1 VIKPLSISGLVVILD
16 QLTKNIVKSQME
28 LGESYNILGTFL
40 KFTFVENK
48 GLAFSIK
55 VSNLGIFTGLSVIAS
70 LIVLYY
76 IYKYKDEGAMTYMPL
91 ALIFGGAIGNIIGRV
106 LYGKVVDFI
115 DVGILS
121 YRWPVFNI
129 ADSSVFVGL
138 VWFLIVSWR
147 ANDDIKEEVA
157 GEVTD

>member
-1 VIKPLSISGLVVILD
+1 MLKPLSISGLVVILD
-16 QLTKNIVKSQME
+16 QLTKNIVKSTME
-28 LGESYNILGTFL
+28 LGESFEIIGTFL

-55 VSNLGIFTGLSVIAS
+55 VSNLGIFTGLSMVAS

-76 IYKYKDEGAMTYMPL
+76 IYKYKQERAIVYVPL
-91 ALIFGGAIGNIIGRV
+91 ALIFGGAIGNMIGRV

-115 DVGILS
+115 DVGIAS

-138 VWFLIVSWR
+138 VWFLIVSWYV
-147 ANDDIKEEVA
+147 NDDSQEEVTE
-157 GEVTD
+157 EVSD

>member
-1 VIKPLSISGLVVILD
+1 MLKPLSISGLVVILD
-16 QLTKNIVKSQME
+16 QLTKNIVKSTME
-28 LGESYNILGTFL
+28 LGESFDIIGTFL

-55 VSNLGIFTGLSVIAS
+55 VSNLAIFTGLSMVAS

-76 IYKYKDEGAMTYMPL
+76 IYKYKQEGATVYVPL
-91 ALIFGGAIGNIIGRV
+91 ALIFGGAIGNMIGRV

-115 DVGILS
+115 DVGIAS

-138 VWFLIVSWR
+138 VWFLIVSWYV
-147 ANDDIKEEVA
+147 NDDSKEEVTE
-157 GEVTD
+157 EVTD

>member
-1 VIKPLSISGLVVILD
+1 MLKPLSISGLVVILD
-16 QLTKNIVKSQME
+16 QLTKNIVKSTME
-28 LGESYNILGTFL
+28 LGESFDIIGTFL

-55 VSNLGIFTGLSVIAS
+55 VSNLGIFTGLSMIAS

-76 IYKYKDEGAMTYMPL
+76 IYKYKQEGAILYVPL
-91 ALIFGGAIGNIIGRV
+91 ALIFGGAIGNMIGRV

-115 DVGILS
+115 DVGIAS

-138 VWFLIVSWR
+138 VWFLIVSWYV
-147 ANDDIKEEVA
+147 NDDSKEEVTE
-157 GEVTD
+157 EVTD

>member
-1 VIKPLSISGLVVILD
+1 MLKPLSISGLVIILD
-16 QLTKNIVKSQME
+16 QLTKNIVKSTME
-28 LGESYNILGTFL
+28 LGESFDIIGTFL

-55 VSNLGIFTGLSVIAS
+55 VSNLAIFTGLSMVAS

-76 IYKYKDEGAMTYMPL
+76 IYKYKQEGAIVYMPL
-91 ALIFGGAIGNIIGRV
+91 ALIFGGAIGNMIGRV

-115 DVGILS
+115 DVGIAS

-138 VWFLIVSWR
+138 VWFLIVSWYVK
-147 ANDDIKEEVA
+147 DDSQEEVTE
-157 GEVTD
+157 EVSD

>member
-1 VIKPLSISGLVVILD
+1 MLKPLSISGLIVIFD
-16 QLTKNIVKSQME
+16 QLTKNVVKARME
-28 LGESYNILGTFL
+28 LGESFDILGTFL

-55 VSNLGIFTGLSVIAS
+55 VSNLGIFTGLSMIAS

-76 IYKYKDEGAMTYMPL
+76 IYKYKDEGAMVYMPL
-91 ALIFGGAIGNIIGRV
+91 ALIFGGAIGNMIDRV
-106 LYGKVVDFI
+106 LYSKVVDFI
-115 DVGILS
+115 DVGISS

-129 ADSSVFVGL
+129 ADSSVFIGL
-138 VWFLIVSWR
+138 VWFLIASWR
-147 ANDDIKEEVA
+147 ANDYIQEEVQ

>member
-1 VIKPLSISGLVVILD
+1 MIKPLSISGMVVIFD

-40 KFTFVENK
+40 KLTFVENK

-55 VSNLGIFTGLSVIAS
+55 VSNLGIFTGLSIIAS
-70 LIVLYY
+70 LVVLYY
-76 IYKYKDEGAMTYMPL
+76 IYKYKDDGAMVYMPL

-115 DVGILS
+115 DVGLSS

-129 ADSSVFVGL
+129 ADSSVFIGL
-138 VWFLIVSWR
+138 VWFLIASWQ
-147 ANDDIKEEVA
+147 ANDDIQEEVS

>member
-1 VIKPLSISGLVVILD
+1 MLKPLSISGVVVILD
-16 QLTKNIVKSQME
+16 QLTKNIVKSTME
-28 LGESYNILGTFL
+28 LGESFDIIGTFL

-55 VSNLGIFTGLSVIAS
+55 VSNLAIFTGLSMVAS

-76 IYKYKDEGAMTYMPL
+76 IYKYKQEGAILYMPL
-91 ALIFGGAIGNIIGRV
+91 ALIFGGAIGNMIGRV
-106 LYGKVVDFI
+106 LHGKVVDFI
-115 DVGILS
+115 DVGIAS

-138 VWFLIVSWR
+138 VWFLIVSWYL
-147 ANDDIKEEVA
+147 NDDSEEEVTEEA
-157 GEVTD
+157 AD

>member
-1 VIKPLSISGLVVILD
+1 MLKPLSISGLVVILD
-16 QLTKNIVKSQME
+16 QLTKNIVKSTME
-28 LGESYNILGTFL
+28 LGESFDIIGTFL

-55 VSNLGIFTGLSVIAS
+55 VSNLGIFTGLSMVAS

-76 IYKYKDEGAMTYMPL
+76 IYKYKQEGAIVYIPL
-91 ALIFGGAIGNIIGRV
+91 ALIFGGAIGNMIGRV

-115 DVGILS
+115 DVGIAS

-138 VWFLIVSWR
+138 VWFLIVSWYV
-147 ANDDIKEEVA
+147 NDDSQEEVTE
-157 GEVTD
+157 EVTD

>member
-1 VIKPLSISGLVVILD
+1 VLKPLSISGLVVILD
-16 QLTKNIVKSQME
+16 QLTKNIVKSTME
-28 LGESYNILGTFL
+28 LGESFDIIGTFL

-55 VSNLGIFTGLSVIAS
+55 VSNLGIFTGLSMVAS

-76 IYKYKDEGAMTYMPL
+76 IYKYKQEGAIVYIPL
-91 ALIFGGAIGNIIGRV
+91 ALIFGGAIGNMIGRV

-115 DVGILS
+115 DVGIAS

-138 VWFLIVSWR
+138 VWFLIVSWYV
-147 ANDDIKEEVA
+147 NDDSQEEVTE
-157 GEVTD
+157 EVTD

>member
-1 VIKPLSISGLVVILD
+1 MIKPLSISGLVVILD
-16 QLTKNIVKSQME
+16 QLTKNIVKSLME

-55 VSNLGIFTGLSVIAS
+55 VSNLGIFTGLSMIAS

-76 IYKYKDEGAMTYMPL
+76 IYKSKDEGVMVYMPL

-115 DVGILS
+115 DVGISS

-129 ADSSVFVGL
+129 ADSSVFIGL
-138 VWFLIVSWR
+138 VWFLIVSWK
-147 ANDDIKEEVA
+147 ADDDIEEEVA
-157 GEVTD
+157 REVTD

>member
-1 VIKPLSISGLVVILD
+1 MLKPLSISGLIVIFD
-16 QLTKNIVKSQME
+16 QLTKNVVKARME
-28 LGESYNILGTFL
+28 LGESFDILGTFL

-55 VSNLGIFTGLSVIAS
+55 VSNLGIFTGLSMVAS

-76 IYKYKDEGAMTYMPL
+76 IYKYKDEGAMVYMPL
-91 ALIFGGAIGNIIGRV
+91 ALIFGGAIGNMIDRV
-106 LYGKVVDFI
+106 LYSKVVDFI
-115 DVGILS
+115 DVGISS

-129 ADSSVFVGL
+129 ADSSVFIGL
-138 VWFLIVSWR
+138 VWFLIASWQ
-147 ANDDIKEEVA
+147 ANDNIQEEVQ

>member
-1 VIKPLSISGLVVILD
+1 MLKPLSISGLIVIFD
-16 QLTKNIVKSQME
+16 QLTKNVVKARME
-28 LGESYNILGTFL
+28 LGESFDILGTFL

-55 VSNLGIFTGLSVIAS
+55 VSNLGIFTGLSMVAS

-76 IYKYKDEGAMTYMPL
+76 IYKYKDEGAMVYMPL
-91 ALIFGGAIGNIIGRV
+91 ALIFGGAIGNMIDRV
-106 LYGKVVDFI
+106 LYSKVVDFI
-115 DVGILS
+115 DVGISS

-129 ADSSVFVGL
+129 ADSSVFIGL
-138 VWFLIVSWR
+138 VWFLIASWR
-147 ANDDIKEEVA
+147 ANDYIQEEVQ

>member
-1 VIKPLSISGLVVILD
+1 MLKPLSISGLVVIFD
-16 QLTKNIVKSQME
+16 QLTKNIVKTRME
-28 LGESYNILGTFL
+28 LGESFNILGTFL
-40 KFTFVENK
+40 KFTFVENT

-55 VSNLGIFTGLSVIAS
+55 VSNLGIFTGLSMVAS

-76 IYKYKDEGAMTYMPL
+76 IYKYKDEGVMGYMPL

-115 DVGILS
+115 DVGISS

-129 ADSSVFVGL
+129 ADSSVLVGL
-138 VWFLIVSWR
+138 VLFLIVSWQT
-147 ANDDIKEEVA
+147 NDNVKEEVS
-157 GEVTD
+157 GEATD

>member
-1 VIKPLSISGLVVILD
+1 MLKPLSISGLIVIFD
-16 QLTKNIVKSQME
+16 QLTKNVVKARME
-28 LGESYNILGTFL
+28 LGESFDILGTFL

-55 VSNLGIFTGLSVIAS
+55 VSNLGIFTGLSMVAS

-76 IYKYKDEGAMTYMPL
+76 IYKYKDEGAMVYMPL
-91 ALIFGGAIGNIIGRV
+91 ALIFGGAIGNMIDRV
-106 LYGKVVDFI
+106 LYSKVVDFI
-115 DVGILS
+115 DVGISS

-129 ADSSVFVGL
+129 SDSSVFIVL
-138 VWFLIVSWR
+138 VWFLIASWR
-147 ANDDIKEEVA
+147 ANDYIQEAVQ

>member
-1 VIKPLSISGLVVILD
+1 VIKPLSISGLVVIFD
-16 QLTKNIVKSQME
+16 QLTKNIVKAQME

-55 VSNLGIFTGLSVIAS
+55 VSNLGIFTGLSMIAS

-76 IYKYKDEGAMTYMPL
+76 IYKYKDEGVMAYMPL
-91 ALIFGGAIGNIIGRV
+91 AFIFGGAIGNIIGRV

-115 DVGILS
+115 DVGISS

-129 ADSSVFVGL
+129 ADSSVFIGL
-138 VWFLIVSWR
+138 VWFLIVSWQS
-147 ANDDIKEEVA
+147 NDDAQKEVA